1 MKRLIIFFAGTFLF
15 FSFVTSSVA
24 EIDWNISSDFKT
36 DSTPL
41 DLASSLDGKLIFT
54 LTKGKINIHSNDGKL
69 KGTIEVNPDMDNI
82 SVSGLALAGIEAKI
96 YLSSTKS
103 RTVQEISYSF
113 VVQINTKNSP
123 FLGKEDAQVEVV
135 VFSEFQCPHCSRLG
149 PLFEETL
156 ANNPETVKI
165 VYKNFPIRGHNNA
178 RPAALAALAAH
189 EQGKFWEYHDE
200 LYANMPQLGP
210 KKYQEIAETLELDLE
225 KFKKDQ
231 TSPEVTKQLE
241 RDLQDAK
248 QAGVRGTPTIFI
260 NGRKLK
266 DRNIVSVQKLIDAE
280 LDRLGKEKNVD

>member
-54 LTKGKINIHSNDGKL
+54 LTKGKVNIYSNDGKL

-103 RTVQEISYSF
+103 KTVQEISYSF

-149 PLFEETL
+149 PLFEQTL
-156 ANNPETVKI
+156 ENNPETVKI

-178 RPAALAALAAH
+178 KPAAQAALAAH
-189 EQGKFWEYHDE
+189 EQGKFWQYHDD
-200 LYANMPQLGP
+200 LYANMRQLGAQ
-210 KKYQEIAETLELDLE
+210 KYQEIAEAQGLDLE

-231 TSPEVTKQLE
+231 TSPKVMKQLE

-280 LDRLGKEKNVD
+280 LDRLGKE

>member
-15 FSFVTSSVA
+15 FSIATSSVA
-24 EIDWNISSDFKT
+24 DEIDWEVSSDFKT
-36 DSTPL
+36 DSAPL
-41 DLASSLDGKLIFT
+41 DLASSLNGKWIFT
-54 LTKGKINIHSNDGKL
+54 LTKGKVHIHSRDGKL
-69 KGTIEVNPDMDNI
+69 KGTIPVNQDMDNI
-82 SVSGLALAGIEAKI
+82 SVSGLTLAGIEDKI
-96 YLSSTKS
+96 YLSSKKS

-113 VVQINTKNSP
+113 IVQINTKNSP
-123 FLGKEDAQVEVV
+123 FLGKENALVEVV

-149 PLFEETL
+149 PLFEQILE
-156 ANNPETVKI
+156 NNPETVKI
-165 VYKNFPIRGHNNA
+165 VYKNFPLRGHQNA

-200 LYANMPQLGP
+200 LYANMRQLGAE
-210 KKYQEIAETLELDLE
+210 KYLEIAEKQELDLE

-231 TSPEVTKQLE
+231 GVAEVIKQLE

-266 DRNIVSVQKLIDAE
+266 ERNIVSAQKLIDEE
-280 LDRLGKEKNVD
+280 LERLGKE

>member
-54 LTKGKINIHSNDGKL
+54 LSKGKVHIHSNDGKL

-82 SVSGLALAGIEAKI
+82 SVSGLSLAGIEAKI

-178 RPAALAALAAH
+178 KPAALAALAAH

-200 LYANMPQLGP
+200 LYANMRQLGP
-210 KKYQEIAETLELDLE
+210 KKYQEIAETLKLDLE

-231 TSPEVTKQLE
+231 TSPEVKKQLE

>member
-54 LTKGKINIHSNDGKL
+54 LTKGKVNIYSNDGKL

-103 RTVQEISYSF
+103 KTVQEISYSF

-149 PLFEETL
+149 PLFEQTL
-156 ANNPETVKI
+156 ENNPETVKI

-189 EQGKFWEYHDE
+189 EQGKFWGYHDE
-200 LYANMPQLGP
+200 LYANMSQLGP

-280 LDRLGKEKNVD
+280 LDRLGKE